1 MKNPQVNP
9 HIPFNGF
16 IKIHR
21 KIILWEW
28 YRDSCVKDTFLH
40 LLLTANYENRKWM
53 GITIKRGQVVISYK
67 SLADD
72 LGFTVQQV
80 RTAIK
85 KLKKTGEVTS
95 KSTNKYTVVTLVNYE
110 TYQLNDETSTSKLTN
125 EQHAETITNILQN
138 DYKCENATNKST
150 NKKNPE
156 PLEQQ
161 GFTKTKE
168 ETSTSKLTNEQQTNN
183 KQITNEQQQLKN
195 IKNNKNSSMHGAIK
209 KAPVPKEQQAAKIIL
224 NDKTYHIV
232 TKDDVK
238 HWEELYPNV
247 NILQELKKMQG
258 WSEANPNRRKTRR
271 GVLRFINNWLAREQD
286 RGALKP
292 ILKESEITYE

>member
-1 MKNPQVNP
+1 
-9 HIPFNGF
+9 
-16 IKIHR
+16 
-21 KIILWEW
+21 
-28 YRDSCVKDTFLH
+28 
-40 LLLTANYENRKWM
+40 
-53 GITIKRGQVVISYK
+53 
-67 SLADD
+67 
-72 LGFTVQQV
+72 
-80 RTAIK
+80 
-85 KLKKTGEVTS
+85 
-95 KSTNKYTVVTLVNYE
+95 
-110 TYQLNDETSTSKLTN
+110 LNDETSTSKLTN